1 MPSSDCIRLSIELR
15 NFVIQLPEFNTA
27 IALQELL
34 GSGCRADI
42 VRIFSLNNEMVFS
55 ATNVKAVFCAHLPD
69 RAVICESAVWF
80 NR

>member
-55 ATNVKAVFCAHLPD
+55 ATNVSLILHDNASFWRAIAGLPTG
-69 RAVICESAVWF
+69 
-80 NR
+80 